1 MNRSIIHLNIADF
14 AAAVEI
20 NLQSFLK
27 GYPFIIA
34 PLGVP
39 RAIVYDISEEAY
51 KQGFRKGISLS
62 HARRLNKKIKI
73 IPPNFNRYELVMK
86 DLLKE
91 AFAFS
96 PLIESGK
103 FDGHI
108 FMDLTGTERLFG
120 HSVDIAFKLK
130 KIFKKRFN
138 FDPVWSVATNK
149 LIAKVATRVV
159 KPVGEYIVAPG
170 DEGAFLA
177 PLPVHLIPGFIKAD
191 LKRLKEFNLFSV
203 FQVRALTIEQLK
215 IPFCHRAY
223 LIYDGIR
230 GIDSSPVSAFYED
243 TSSIWADHEF
253 SDDTNNASLL
263 KQALYLMVE
272 KICRSLRDRKLLGIS
287 VKISISYSDG
297 IQKQIQ
303 SKINPSTSNDMEM
316 FKKCSLSFEKTWTR
330 RVRIRHMRLACNKFC
345 VSHLQSDLF
354 ENTGKKINQA
364 RVIKAMDRIRTR
376 FGRSAIKTGLTMG
389 ISKPLYQKHLQDAA
403 VSQNLQQA
411 GFAHS

>member
-20 NLQSFLK
+20 NLQSSLK

-34 PLGVP
+34 PIGVP
-39 RAIVYDISEEAY
+39 RARVYDINEDAY
-51 KQGFRKGISLS
+51 KQGIRKGMPLS
-62 HARRLNKKIKI
+62 RARRLNGKIKI

-91 AFAFS
+91 TFAFS
-96 PLIESGK
+96 PLIEAGK
-103 FDGHI
+103 SDGHI
-108 FMDLTGTERLFG
+108 FMDVTGTGRLFG

-170 DEGAFLA
+170 DEKAFLA

-191 LKRLKEFNLFSV
+191 LKRLEEFNLFSV
-203 FQVRALTIEQLK
+203 FQVRALTTEQLK
-215 IPFCHRAY
+215 IPFYHRAC
-223 LIYDGIR
+223 LIYDGVR
-230 GIDSSPVSAFYED
+230 GIDSSPVSAFDED
-243 TSSIWADHEF
+243 QSSIWAEHEF
-253 SDDTNNASLL
+253 SDDTNDAGLL

-272 KICRSLRDRKLLGIS
+272 KICKSLRKRKLLGIT
-287 VKISISYSDG
+287 VKITISYSDG
-297 IQKQIQ
+297 IQRKIE

-316 FKKCSLSFEKTWTR
+316 FKKCLLIFNKAWAR
-330 RVRIRHMRLACNKFC
+330 RIRIRHMRLVCNKFC
-345 VSHLQSDLF
+345 VSHVQADLF
-354 ENTGKKINQA
+354 ADNAKKINQA
-364 RVIKAMDRIRTR
+364 SVIKAVDNIRAR
-376 FGRSAIKTGLTMG
+376 FGVPAIKTGLTMG
-389 ISKPLYQKHLQDAA
+389 VSEPVHQKYLQAA
-403 VSQNLQQA
+403 TACQSLQKA
-411 GFAHS
+411 GSVH

>member
-1 MNRSIIHLNIADF
+1 MHRSIIHLNIADF
-14 AAAVEI
+14 AAAVQI
-20 NLQSFLK
+20 NLQSSLK

-34 PLGVP
+34 PIGVP
-39 RAIVYDISEEAY
+39 RAMVYDMSEEAY
-51 KQGFRKGISLS
+51 KQGVRKGMLLTC
-62 HARRLNKKIKI
+62 ARRLNKKIKI

-86 DLLKE
+86 ALLKE
-91 AFAFS
+91 TFAFS

-108 FMDLTGTERLFG
+108 FIDATGTGRLFG

-149 LIAKVATRVV
+149 LTAKVATRVV

-191 LKRLKEFNLFSV
+191 LKRLREFNLVSV
-203 FQVRALTIEQLK
+203 FQVKELTIEQLK
-215 IPFCHRAY
+215 IPFHHRAY

-243 TSSIWADHEF
+243 NSSIWTDHEF
-253 SDDTNNASLL
+253 GDDTNNAGLL
-263 KQALYLMVE
+263 KKVLYLMVE
-272 KICRSLRDRKLLGIS
+272 KICKDLRNRKLLGIA
-287 VKISISYSDG
+287 VKITISYSDG
-297 IQKQIQ
+297 IQKKIK

-316 FKKCSLSFEKTWTR
+316 FKKCSLLFEKAWTR
-330 RVRIRHMRLACNKFC
+330 RVRIRHIRLVCNKFC
-345 VSHLQSDLF
+345 VSHVQAEFFAD
-354 ENTGKKINQA
+354 NAKKINQA
-364 RVIKAMDRIRTR
+364 SVIKAMDKIRTR
-376 FGRSAIKTGLTMG
+376 FGRSAIQTGLTMG
-389 ISKPLYQKHLQDAA
+389 VPVYANQNTRQAA
-403 VSQNLQQA
+403 TACQSLQQT
-411 GFAHS
+411 GFAH